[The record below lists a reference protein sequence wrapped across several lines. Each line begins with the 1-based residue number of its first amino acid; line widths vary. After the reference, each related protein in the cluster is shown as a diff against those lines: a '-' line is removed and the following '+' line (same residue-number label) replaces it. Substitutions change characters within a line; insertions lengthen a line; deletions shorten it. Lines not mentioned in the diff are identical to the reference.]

1 MYLIRPCTHP
11 TTHRLPCWFPWNV
24 FLPSPWFAFFRFLKG
39 PQSPVIPPPPPHLL
53 PSLIATPHL
62 SLSPLCCLCLGLLYA
77 LPLPGMLP
85 ACPAQGTLPRLA
97 PWQPSLL
104 PLSSTQPLRDRG
116 PEDGLPGCT
125 DFPAGPAFS
134 GPYSSFS
141 GEPTTSCGYIISGY
155 LSPLECKAP
164 EEQETHALFSVI
176 FPVGSQ

>member
-104 PLSSTQPLRDRG
+104 PLSRHSLSETVAPKTASRG
-116 PEDGLPGCT
+116 ARTSRQAPPSQDPTRRSPESLQL
-125 DFPAGPAFS
+125 AAV
-134 GPYSSFS
+134 
-141 GEPTTSCGYIISGY
+141 I
-155 LSPLECKAP
+155 
-164 EEQETHALFSVI
+164 LFLCI
-176 FPVGSQ
+176 CPH